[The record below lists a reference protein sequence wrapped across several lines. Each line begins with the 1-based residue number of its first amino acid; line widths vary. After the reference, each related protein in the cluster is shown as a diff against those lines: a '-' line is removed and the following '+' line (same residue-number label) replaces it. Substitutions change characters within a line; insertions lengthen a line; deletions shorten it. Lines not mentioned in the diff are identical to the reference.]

1 MRNSPKK
8 RNTVVVSSKSTTT
21 FTRTGS
27 PMRVAG
33 GYETDNFNNLQAD
46 NTSLQ
51 MAMGEKDVEMER
63 MQTTLQALNG
73 KLTLLTDI
81 RNDVDSHKEYLENSE
96 EKRELLQ
103 K

>member
-1 MRNSPKK
+1 
-8 RNTVVVSSKSTTT
+8 
-21 FTRTGS
+21 
-27 PMRVAG
+27 
-33 GYETDNFNNLQAD
+33 
-46 NTSLQ
+46 
-51 MAMGEKDVEMER
+51 MGEKDVEMER